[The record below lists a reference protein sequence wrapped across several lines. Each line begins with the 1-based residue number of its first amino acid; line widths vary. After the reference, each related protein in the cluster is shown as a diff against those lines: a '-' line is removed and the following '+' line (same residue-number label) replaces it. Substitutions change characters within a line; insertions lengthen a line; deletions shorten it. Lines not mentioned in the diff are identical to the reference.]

1 MQWRSLLSA
10 LAAILALAGC
20 ADDDI
25 TRPTSAESMAA
36 REDALP
42 DFIRLREVGDPTW
55 EPVDFHLFT
64 APLGTPES
72 GFAEF
77 GELVEALWPAPEH
90 IPISPALG
98 IGPGAPHGPPYR
110 RELAKAVK
118 ANGLVDRDVFPAVA
132 FSARSGNAVY
142 LAGTLIPRAR
152 ARGRS
157 PDFDAGWI
165 IPNRVM
171 PITVSGISQR
181 NGESFDPF
189 LAPETDIPALDED
202 LAPQFGDLDGHSHI
216 PFITGDNQL
225 FGPPGTPV
233 QGFYRYQIT
242 MRDRTGSGWNIVARF
257 RVRQNR

>member
-1 MQWRSLLSA
+1 MQWRSLLSP
-10 LAAILALAGC
+10 LTAILALAGC

-90 IPISPALG
+90 LPISPALG